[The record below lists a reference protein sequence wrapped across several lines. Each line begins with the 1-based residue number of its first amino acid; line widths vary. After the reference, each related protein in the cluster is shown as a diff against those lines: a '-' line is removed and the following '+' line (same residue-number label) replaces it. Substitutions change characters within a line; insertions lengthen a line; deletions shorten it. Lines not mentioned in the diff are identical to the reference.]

1 MTGKRNSKRA
11 VAMSQTMKL
20 IRNAH
25 PEMPQTQVLSM
36 ASKQLSGKNKKRWNS
51 SIATVGN
58 WGTDRIIRLKA
69 VWPWSQHGTTER
81 YRNVFKTL
89 QIIVYNY

>member
-36 ASKQLSGKNKKRWNS
+36 ASKQLSGKNKTGGILPLLPLGIGALTGLIGAKMFGRGLS
-51 SIATVGN
+51 MAPPK
-58 WGTDRIIRLKA
+58 GTGIYLK
-69 VWPWSQHGTTER
+69 P
-81 YRNVFKTL
+81 YR
-89 QIIVYNY
+89 

>member
-1 MTGKRNSKRA
+1 MTGKRKSKRA

-36 ASKQLSGKNKKRWNS
+36 ASKQLSERNKNGGILPLLPLGIGALTGLLGSKLFGRGLS
-51 SIATVGN
+51 MAPPR
-58 WGTDRIIRLKA
+58 GTGMYLK
-69 VWPWSQHGTTER
+69 P
-81 YRNVFKTL
+81 YR
-89 QIIVYNY
+89 